1 MCLGSLFCICILSCP
16 SQHHLFK
23 KLSLFYC
30 NIFASLSQM
39 SWPCLEGLFLVTL
52 FCSFFGQYQLSWIVF
67 VVQLP
72 SRVWLCYPMD
82 CSMPGF
88 PVPHHILK
96 FVQVHIHLIGDAIQ
110 QPHPLSTCL
119 PSTLNISQDQSLSLM
134 SQLLK
139 SGSQS
144 IGTSASAPALP
155 MGIQGWLPL
164 GLTGL
169 IYLESKGLSRVFSRT
184 AI

>member
-1 MCLGSLFCICILSCP
+1 MFLGSLFCICILSCP
-16 SQHHLFK
+16 SQHHLFI
-23 KLSLFYC
+23 KLSLFHC

-39 SWPCLEGLFLVTL
+39 SWPCLEGLFFVTL

-72 SRVWLCYPMD
+72 SRVLLCYPMD
-82 CSMPGF
+82 CNMPGF
-88 PVPHHILK
+88 PVPHHLLK
-96 FVQVHIHLIGDAIQ
+96 FAQVHVHWIGDAIQ
-110 QPHPLSTCL
+110 PPHPLSISF
-119 PSTLNISQDQSLSLM
+119 PSTLTISQDQGLSLM
-134 SQLLK
+134 SRLFT
-139 SGSQS
+139 SGGQS

-155 MGIQGWLPL
+155 MCIQGWLPL

-169 IYLESKGLSRVFSRT
+169 ICLQSKRLSRVFSST